1 MKSASRD
8 LVTSSD
14 VDIEPHYQSRLS
26 WGGHVGE
33 YIAKELLNTGKHSIT
48 ALTRKG
54 SKSNIP
60 KGLHIA
66 EIDYEDPS
74 TIVEALKGHDA
85 LVITLGGAAP
95 PDLQS
100 KLIQAA
106 AEAEV
111 HWILPN
117 EWSPDTAH
125 EALLKD
131 VPIFA
136 PKANAREEIE
146 RTGGKCSYISVVTG
160 FWYEWSLAIPA
171 AYGCDFINR
180 TFTFFDDGEIK
191 TSMST
196 WPQVGRTVARLLS
209 LPLSPESDEKGE
221 CLEALKNNVVYV
233 RSFTISQKDMF
244 ASALRATGTQESDWQ
259 IKYEPAQE
267 RFAAGLEA
275 MKAGDRL
282 GFAKMLYSRIFFSDG
297 VGNFEASK
305 GTVNEMLNL
314 PEEDLDEASRVAV
327 RRYDALSHHGEASQ
341 ATHPTGGK
349 AAYKVGTYKRFA
361 QVVFTVVA
369 CWLASGIVFG
379 FAALKPVLIS
389 EGVYRELCTPEELEA
404 DVEVCY
410 AQDLRMNFFFA
421 VASTTCNVSALPV
434 GTILDRYGPRVC
446 AVIGSFCLAV
456 GSILMGYAFKI
467 PEFDGY
473 IMGNVFLALGGTFV
487 FLPSFSIA
495 NAFPMY
501 AGTIVATVTGAFDA
515 SAAVFLFYRIIYE
528 ATEGRFTPEKFF
540 FAYLVVPAI
549 ILVAQVTL
557 MTPDGYKSVPQL
569 EAKYE
574 RAEDATRDVHDSDD
588 ELSDNEVRKL
598 RAQRREHR
606 ESKLAELDK
615 LLGDAD
621 FREAREHK
629 EEERHAASG
638 VWGALH
644 GRSAREQMLSPW
656 FILMTLLTVL
666 QMLRMNFFIATIRT
680 QYEVML
686 GSEKLSKNINSFFD
700 VALPV
705 GGVAATPFI
714 GMLLDNASTGNML
727 AVLVALVTLVGFFG
741 SLPFY
746 WAGFV
751 NVIFFVLLRPLYYSA
766 MSDYATK
773 VFGFATFG
781 KIYGTIICLSGLVN
795 LFQPAIDA
803 LNYDAFHGNPIPIN
817 AFFAILGTVIG
828 IILVVFVQVQGRK
841 VMKQIA
847 KEEEA
852 LERRRGVP
860 ESIAESEFE

>member
-1 MKSASRD
+1 MSLIQR
-8 LVTSSD
+8 VTS
-14 VDIEPHYQSRLS
+14 IEGTDRQPPQLPEDWLSPTLSPHRQTNGYGTINNNYAPPPHREWPQ
-26 WGGHVGE
+26 
-33 YIAKELLNTGKHSIT
+33 HS
-48 ALTRKG
+48 LRGKG
-54 SKSNIP
+54 S
-60 KGLHIA
+60 
-66 EIDYEDPS
+66 
-74 TIVEALKGHDA
+74 
-85 LVITLGGAAP
+85 
-95 PDLQS
+95 
-100 KLIQAA
+100 
-106 AEAEV
+106 
-111 HWILPN
+111 
-117 EWSPDTAH
+117 
-125 EALLKD
+125 
-131 VPIFA
+131 
-136 PKANAREEIE
+136 
-146 RTGGKCSYISVVTG
+146 
-160 FWYEWSLAIPA
+160 
-171 AYGCDFINR
+171 
-180 TFTFFDDGEIK
+180 
-191 TSMST
+191 
-196 WPQVGRTVARLLS
+196 
-209 LPLSPESDEKGE
+209 
-221 CLEALKNNVVYV
+221 V
-233 RSFTISQKDMF
+233 RSLRHVIS
-244 ASALRATGTQESDWQ
+244 
-259 IKYEPAQE
+259 
-267 RFAAGLEA
+267 
-275 MKAGDRL
+275 
-282 GFAKMLYSRIFFSDG
+282 
-297 VGNFEASK
+297 
-305 GTVNEMLNL
+305 
-314 PEEDLDEASRVAV
+314 
-327 RRYDALSHHGEASQ
+327 YDALSHHGEASQ

-349 AAYKVGTYKRFA
+349 AAYKVATYKRFA
-361 QVVFTVVA
+361 QVVFTVIA

-473 IMGNVFLALGGTFV
+473 IMGNIFLALGGTFV

-629 EEERHAASG
+629 EEERHVASG

-644 GRSAREQMLSPW
+644 GKSAGEQMVSPW

-700 VALPV
+700 IALPV

-841 VMKQIA
+841 VMKQQA
-847 KEEEA
+847 KEEAA

>member
-1 MKSASRD
+1 MSTSNHITKVA
-8 LVTSSD
+8 LVGA
-14 VDIEPHYQSRLS
+14 
-26 WGGHVGE
+26 GGHVGE

-327 RRYDALSHHGEASQ
+327 RR
-341 ATHPTGGK
+341 
-349 AAYKVGTYKRFA
+349 
-361 QVVFTVVA
+361 
-369 CWLASGIVFG
+369 
-379 FAALKPVLIS
+379 S
-389 EGVYRELCTPEELEA
+389 ETDP
-404 DVEVCY
+404 
-410 AQDLRMNFFFA
+410 
-421 VASTTCNVSALPV
+421 
-434 GTILDRYGPRVC
+434 
-446 AVIGSFCLAV
+446 
-456 GSILMGYAFKI
+456 
-467 PEFDGY
+467 
-473 IMGNVFLALGGTFV
+473 
-487 FLPSFSIA
+487 
-495 NAFPMY
+495 
-501 AGTIVATVTGAFDA
+501 
-515 SAAVFLFYRIIYE
+515 
-528 ATEGRFTPEKFF
+528 
-540 FAYLVVPAI
+540 
-549 ILVAQVTL
+549 
-557 MTPDGYKSVPQL
+557 
-569 EAKYE
+569 
-574 RAEDATRDVHDSDD
+574 
-588 ELSDNEVRKL
+588 
-598 RAQRREHR
+598 
-606 ESKLAELDK
+606 
-615 LLGDAD
+615 
-621 FREAREHK
+621 
-629 EEERHAASG
+629 
-638 VWGALH
+638 WG
-644 GRSAREQMLSPW
+644 
-656 FILMTLLTVL
+656 
-666 QMLRMNFFIATIRT
+666 
-680 QYEVML
+680 
-686 GSEKLSKNINSFFD
+686 
-700 VALPV
+700 
-705 GGVAATPFI
+705 
-714 GMLLDNASTGNML
+714 
-727 AVLVALVTLVGFFG
+727 
-741 SLPFY
+741 
-746 WAGFV
+746 
-751 NVIFFVLLRPLYYSA
+751 
-766 MSDYATK
+766 
-773 VFGFATFG
+773 
-781 KIYGTIICLSGLVN
+781 
-795 LFQPAIDA
+795 
-803 LNYDAFHGNPIPIN
+803 
-817 AFFAILGTVIG
+817 
-828 IILVVFVQVQGRK
+828 
-841 VMKQIA
+841 
-847 KEEEA
+847 
-852 LERRRGVP
+852 
-860 ESIAESEFE
+860 